1 MKEKIAK
8 AKKFVKLA
16 EKIRVV
22 LLCVAVPLLLFI
34 YFGDKLWGELAWFL
48 AATQFCYGALTYLV
62 LAIVIASFT
71 KVFLVMYHNS
81 LVKKL

>member
-8 AKKFVKLA
+8 AKNYVKLV
-16 EKIRVV
+16 EKVRVV

-34 YFGDKLWGELAWFL
+34 YFGQKLWGELAWFV
-48 AATQFCYGALTYLV
+48 AGTQFCYGVLTYLI
-62 LAIVIASFT
+62 LAIVIVSFA
-71 KVFLVMYHNS
+71 KVFLVTYHNS

>member
-8 AKKFVKLA
+8 AKKYVKLV

-34 YFGDKLWGELAWFL
+34 YFGEKMWSGLAWFV
-48 AATQFCYGALTYLV
+48 AGTQFCYGALTYLI
-62 LAIVIASFT
+62 LAIVVASFG
-71 KVFLVMYHNS
+71 KVLLVTYHNS